1 MKKKV
6 FKIPTAYTVLFLIT
20 IAVAIFTWIIPAG
33 SYQIDPET
41 GTLSLGHMNKFQGN
55 HKDFGI
61 SLWHRLL
68 EWSVMPIQEAL
79 LTFPYLFYLLVAYS
93 ASSIKQ
99 APLMQVWPQL
109 LRVEKAKKNRSF
121 QF

>member
-6 FKIPTAYTVLFLIT
+6 FKMPTAYTVLFLIT

-41 GTLSLGHMNKFQGN
+41 GTLSLGRMNKFQGN

-61 SLWHRLL
+61 
-68 EWSVMPIQEAL
+68 
-79 LTFPYLFYLLVAYS
+79 
-93 ASSIKQ
+93 
-99 APLMQVWPQL
+99 
-109 LRVEKAKKNRSF
+109 
-121 QF
+121 